1 MNTITN
7 NLIRLCSLL
16 LFFTVGSLAYAG
28 PGHDHGEEKT
38 AVHSTIMKP
47 KFYMESELYEV
58 VGTIDGKNIVI
69 FIDDYLTNRKV
80 SEAELTLNV
89 DDQAIKL
96 VKAVNDTYQG
106 NLSSPVEKKSLS
118 ITLSVKDKDVDD
130 ILITTYDPT
139 DHDVLKIFRW
149 WYWSL
154 WLISS
159 MTLIAMLFIGFREKQ
174 RLITAY
180 KKLINFIKE
189 RK

>member
-1 MNTITN
+1 
-7 NLIRLCSLL
+7 
-16 LFFTVGSLAYAG
+16 
-28 PGHDHGEEKT
+28 
-38 AVHSTIMKP
+38 
-47 KFYMESELYEV
+47 
-58 VGTIDGKNIVI
+58 
-69 FIDDYLTNRKV
+69 
-80 SEAELTLNV
+80 
-89 DDQAIKL
+89 
-96 VKAVNDTYQG
+96 VNDTYQG
-106 NLSSPVEKKSLS
+106 NLSSPVGKKSLS

>member
-1 MNTITN
+1 MIMGRKKPQFTQPLRNQNFIW
-7 NLIRLCSLL
+7 NLSYMRLSAPLMERILSFLL
-16 LFFTVGSLAYAG
+16 T
-28 PGHDHGEEKT
+28 T
-38 AVHSTIMKP
+38 
-47 KFYMESELYEV
+47 
-58 VGTIDGKNIVI
+58 
-69 FIDDYLTNRKV
+69 YLTNRKV

-106 NLSSPVEKKSLS
+106 NLSSPVGKKSLS

-159 MTLIAMLFIGFREKQ
+159 MTLIAMLFIV
-174 RLITAY
+174 L
-180 KKLINFIKE
+180 
-189 RK
+189 

>member
-38 AVHSTIMKP
+38 TVHSTTMKP
-47 KFYMESELYEV
+47 KFYMESDLYEV
-58 VGTIDGKNIVI
+58 VGTIEGKNIVI

-89 DDQAIKL
+89 DDQTIKL
-96 VKAVNDTYQG
+96 VKAENDTYQG
-106 NLSSPVEKKSLS
+106 NLSSPVGKKSLS

-130 ILITTYDPT
+130 ILVGTYDPT
-139 DHDVLKIFRW
+139 DQDVLKSFRW

-154 WLISS
+154 WLIASI
-159 MTLIAMLFIGFREKQ
+159 TLIAMLFIGFSEKQ